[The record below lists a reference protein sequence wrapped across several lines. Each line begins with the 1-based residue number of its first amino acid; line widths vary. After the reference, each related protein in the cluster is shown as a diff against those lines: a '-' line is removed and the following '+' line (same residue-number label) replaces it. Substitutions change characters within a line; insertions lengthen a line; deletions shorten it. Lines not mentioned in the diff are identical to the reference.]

1 MDLNFCG
8 TFLFLEN
15 TGHAFIGDIISSEGI
30 PCSNTSA
37 EPNSS
42 SIASSISLLI
52 TPEIPLSFLLLSDV
66 AVLNSTVSL
75 RDAIIKENPVKS
87 GFLQIGGGGGS
98 QRPPDPDLLHVI

>member
-15 TGHAFIGDIISSEGI
+15 TGHVFIGNIISCEGI

-52 TPEIPLSFLLLSDV
+52 TSEIRLSLPLLSDV

-87 GFLQIGGGGGS
+87 GFLQIGGAGGLRGHPI
-98 QRPPDPDLLHVI
+98 QICYM